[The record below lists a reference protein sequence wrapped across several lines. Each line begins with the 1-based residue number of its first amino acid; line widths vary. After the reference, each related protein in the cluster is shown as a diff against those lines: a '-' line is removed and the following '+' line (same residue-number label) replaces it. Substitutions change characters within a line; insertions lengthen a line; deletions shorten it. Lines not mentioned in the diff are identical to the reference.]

1 MCGVGGRTIAEAK
14 ERLSYAEALS
24 WNAYFKKRGGGNL
37 GLRMESGFALVA
49 TAINRSVGGK
59 AKFDDFAPH
68 LKDEEETGLMDIFA
82 KLGGKGG

>member
-1 MCGVGGRTIAEAK
+1 MQ
-14 ERLSYAEALS
+14 
-24 WNAYFKKRGGGNL
+24 WHAYMKKRGGANL

-68 LKDEEETGLMDIFA
+68 LRDEEESGLMDIFG